1 MNRLP
6 PASTDTP
13 VGPLNFDSVAGPP
26 SPEKPDSHWP
36 AIVLMIP
43 LTETLRTVLRTGS
56 AMYRL
61 PVPSTASPDG
71 TPMCASVAG
80 PAALERGPVSDEP
93 LPAIV
98 AMIPLAETLRIRR

>member
-1 MNRLP
+1 MNRFP

-13 VGPLNFDSVAGPP
+13 VGPLNFASVAGPP

-43 LTETLRTVLRTGS
+43 LTETLRIVLRTGS

-61 PVPSTASPDG
+61 PVLSTASPHASVMW
-71 TPMCASVAG
+71 PSVAG
-80 PAALERGPVSDEP
+80 PPARQAGPVCDEP
-93 LPAIV
+93 LRPAV
-98 AMIPLAETLRIRR
+98 A